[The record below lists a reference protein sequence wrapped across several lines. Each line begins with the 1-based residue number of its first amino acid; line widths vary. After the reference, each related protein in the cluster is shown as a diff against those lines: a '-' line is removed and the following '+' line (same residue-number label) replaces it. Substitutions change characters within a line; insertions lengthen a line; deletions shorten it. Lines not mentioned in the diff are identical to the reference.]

1 MPTRLVIFLFVLAAF
16 LFPWQPAGTYPIDGY
31 DQTEISRL
39 KRLQDMDSAAI
50 LRLLPYG
57 SRHALEYVRLNL
69 MEHPVLDLPDT
80 DRALQD
86 ELEKVLPIFHP
97 SYSLAVYDMTPGKER
112 YAERN
117 PNRGY
122 QPGSVGKLAV
132 ATALFCELENLYLD
146 DLEARS
152 EILKN
157 RIVRAGPFGV
167 YDEHT
172 IPRYEVANS
181 RYSRSVVNEKDEF
194 SLYEWVDHMLSV
206 SNNGAASIVWREAIL
221 MRVFGQ
227 EYPNL
232 THEQMMD
239 YFQNTPYQEKK
250 RPCRRR
256 HQWSPAGHGH

>member
-152 EILKN
+152 EILKTESSG
-157 RIVRAGPFGV
+157 RGPSAC
-167 YDEHT
+167 T
-172 IPRYEVANS
+172 
-181 RYSRSVVNEKDEF
+181 
-194 SLYEWVDHMLSV
+194 M
-206 SNNGAASIVWREAIL
+206 
-221 MRVFGQ
+221 
-227 EYPNL
+227 
-232 THEQMMD
+232 
-239 YFQNTPYQEKK
+239 NTPFRGTKWQTADIPGVSSTKK
-250 RPCRRR
+250 TNFPFTNGWTTCF
-256 HQWSPAGHGH
+256 P